1 MIIVYKFDDMK
12 KLKEEVSV
20 YHREN
25 NQQITQHFKKSS
37 YNFFPTFKLVAS
49 LASVLM
55 IVFFVGIQMM
65 SQNYQIP
72 NASQK
77 PQDMVVDKGESE
89 SVNDNTEEPTRNVE
103 QGIYTVVNQRENA
116 SKMGYDIVLQVE
128 NVTVEY
134 FSTSELILNQ
144 PYYFTDNQ
152 LYLAKYE
159 NGTWSYQMDNTWY
172 KVNP

>member
-1 MIIVYKFDDMK
+1 MYNMDDMK
-12 KLKEEVSV
+12 KLQEEVNG

-25 NQQITQHFKKSS
+25 NQQIKQHFKKNS
-37 YNFFPTFKLVAS
+37 YSFFPTFKLVARF
-49 LASVLM
+49 ASILFV
-55 IVFFVGIQMM
+55 VFLVGKQMM
-65 SQNYQIP
+65 PHNYQIR

-77 PQDMVVDKGESE
+77 PQDMVVDKGGSE
-89 SVNDNTEEPTRNVE
+89 SVNNNTEEPTRNVE
-103 QGIYTVVNQRENA
+103 QGIYSVVNQRENA
-116 SKMGYDIVLQVE
+116 SKMGYDIVLQAE

-144 PYYFTDNQ
+144 PYYFMDNQ

-172 KVNP
+172 KVKP

>member
-1 MIIVYKFDDMK
+1 MIVVYNMDDMK
-12 KLKEEVSV
+12 KLQEEVNG

-25 NQQITQHFKKSS
+25 NQQIKQHFKKNS
-37 YNFFPTFKLVAS
+37 YSFFPTFKLVARF
-49 LASVLM
+49 ASILFV
-55 IVFFVGIQMM
+55 VFLVGKQMM
-65 SQNYQIP
+65 PHNYQIR

-77 PQDMVVDKGESE
+77 PQDMVVDKGGSE
-89 SVNDNTEEPTRNVE
+89 SVNNNTEEPTRNVE
-103 QGIYTVVNQRENA
+103 QGIYSVVNQRENA
-116 SKMGYDIVLQVE
+116 SKMGYDIVLQAE

-172 KVNP
+172 KVKP